1 MKNTNRILVL
11 LVCILSLNLSAQ
23 SAGTGEEII
32 RSVYERDVPEDQTG
46 QLKMILENSRGDQ
59 RIREIDQYIKDFGS
73 EEKSIMFFTAPADV
87 RDTSFMNWSY
97 DDDGKDD
104 SQWIYLPALKK
115 IKRIS
120 SSSSSDY
127 FMGSDF
133 TYDDLGGRHP
143 SEDRHGLLRT
153 ETLKGESCFV
163 VESIPE
169 DSDYM
174 YSRTVTWISREKNIG
189 LKKEF
194 YDEDGDLLKI
204 LTTEKTELME
214 NFWMILKSEM
224 HNVQKNHTT
233 IMEFKDLEINTGL
246 QDRVFTERI
255 MMRGL

>member
-174 YSRTVTWISREKNIG
+174 YSRTVTWISGEKNIG